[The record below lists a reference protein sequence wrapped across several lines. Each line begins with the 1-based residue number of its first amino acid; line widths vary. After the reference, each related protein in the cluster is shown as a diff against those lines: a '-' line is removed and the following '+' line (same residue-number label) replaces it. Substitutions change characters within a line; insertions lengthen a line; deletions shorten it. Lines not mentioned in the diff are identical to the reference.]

1 MFALARTLRPQVLSP
16 TLRCRRWFAEIV
28 NASPPSTELSI
39 ANTPPVASNVVTKA
53 VDWRK
58 ERVPV
63 LENHGLYGFFRRKEV
78 KPGAEEPEGEEKYE
92 VLESPEDMQKTSGR
106 GWKAEELRLKSFKD
120 LHILWYVLLRER
132 NLLASQKEETRRMGV
147 ENRDWQVN
155 LTKVYHVKKSMARI
169 KQVINERRLAYEK
182 ATELVKKE
190 EEQHH
195 NVVVMK
201 LIAKKRENE
210 LSERRKAR
218 QELRMK
224 AKNAREARQAR
235 LAAERAEKR
244 TEKQAQRP
252 GRRGRFF
259 TGRVRNATT
268 STPLI
273 GL

>member
-1 MFALARTLRPQVLSP
+1 
-16 TLRCRRWFAEIV
+16 
-28 NASPPSTELSI
+28 
-39 ANTPPVASNVVTKA
+39 
-53 VDWRK
+53 
-58 ERVPV
+58 
-63 LENHGLYGFFRRKEV
+63 
-78 KPGAEEPEGEEKYE
+78 
-92 VLESPEDMQKTSGR
+92 
-106 GWKAEELRLKSFKD
+106 
-120 LHILWYVLLRER
+120 
-132 NLLASQKEETRRMGV
+132 
-147 ENRDWQVN
+147 
-155 LTKVYHVKKSMARI
+155 MARI

-195 NVVVMK
+195 NVAVMK

-224 AKNAREARQAR
+224 AKNAREARQAK

-244 TEKQAQRP
+244 TEKLAQRP